1 MLLSFRRAYF
11 VVALAITGFGAAA
24 QAQEALRVAASPV
37 PHAEILEF
45 IRPQLKAQGVDLQV
59 KVFSDYVQP
68 NLAVSDKQL
77 DANFFQNRPYLES
90 FTKDRK
96 SDIVEVPNSDVHI
109 D

>member
-1 MLLSFRRAYF
+1 M
-11 VVALAITGFGAAA
+11 
-24 QAQEALRVAASPV
+24 AASPV

-77 DANFFQNRPYLES
+77 EALGP
-90 FTKDRK
+90 
-96 SDIVEVPNSDVHI
+96 I
-109 D
+109 DNNTSEGCNV

>member
-1 MLLSFRRAYF
+1 M
-11 VVALAITGFGAAA
+11 
-24 QAQEALRVAASPV
+24 AASPV